1 MTPVE
6 KAQELV
12 NKMFNCDKSTPEES
26 MAMLY
31 PHAKQCALIAV
42 DEILKESKPP
52 IITHR
57 IDSYKSVEDFNNNLI
72 HIQNEIDNYVLSNY
86 GYWYA
91 VKQEIEKL

>member
-1 MTPVE
+1 MNHKE
-6 KAQELV
+6 KAKQLFDKYFFLTLNVESDDNV
-12 NKMFNCDKSTPEES
+12 NKYT
-26 MAMLY
+26 
-31 PHAKQCALIAV
+31 AKICALIAV

-86 GYWYA
+86 GYWQQ